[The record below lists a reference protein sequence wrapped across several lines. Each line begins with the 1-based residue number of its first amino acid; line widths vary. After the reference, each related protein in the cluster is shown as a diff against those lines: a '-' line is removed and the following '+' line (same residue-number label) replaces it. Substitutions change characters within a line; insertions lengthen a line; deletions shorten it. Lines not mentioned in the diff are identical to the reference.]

1 MKKTYVSPRIAVLRR
16 SLNVMAGLDL
26 YSQVGSGGQLGNEAI
41 MDPHFVG
48 KGHGDLLSNRCLL
61 NTFYY
66 FPLLFFWKIMR
77 RLVFFNYICTEFK
90 PKWKTREY

>member
-41 MDPHFVG
+41 MDDAGLPQAKSV
-48 KGHGDLLSNRCLL
+48 
-61 NTFYY
+61 
-66 FPLLFFWKIMR
+66 W
-77 RLVFFNYICTEFK
+77 E
-90 PKWKTREY
+90 

>member
-41 MDPHFVG
+41 MDDAGLPQIKSV
-48 KGHGDLLSNRCLL
+48 
-61 NTFYY
+61 
-66 FPLLFFWKIMR
+66 W
-77 RLVFFNYICTEFK
+77 E
-90 PKWKTREY
+90 